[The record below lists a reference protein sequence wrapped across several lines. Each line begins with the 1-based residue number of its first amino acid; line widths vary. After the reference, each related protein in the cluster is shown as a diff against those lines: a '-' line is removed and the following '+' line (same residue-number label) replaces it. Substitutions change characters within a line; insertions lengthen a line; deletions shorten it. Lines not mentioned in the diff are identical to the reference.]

1 MNKNHRRRDF
11 TSLYFQGSAGDSSPL
26 DNDQKEMLSFL
37 WMIRSWLLD
46 CTAHGVPKVVSSANF
61 HRKVFWL
68 LAVMV
73 STVCFVYQITDMFRD
88 VYKYPVT
95 VSVQIK
101 YPHKMQL
108 PTVTICNS
116 NKLKE
121 SMLLQ
126 YNKTS
131 HLYKMIEFEALNSVG
146 MTEIQET
153 LRAQISGVGFDS
165 QGSRN
170 NTTSIAKTPTNDR
183 CKMSYVVTWKSD
195 YSIARRLFYVSFE

>member
-1 MNKNHRRRDF
+1 
-11 TSLYFQGSAGDSSPL
+11 
-26 DNDQKEMLSFL
+26 
-37 WMIRSWLLD
+37 
-46 CTAHGVPKVVSSANF
+46 
-61 HRKVFWL
+61 
-68 LAVMV
+68 
-73 STVCFVYQITDMFRD
+73 MFED

-101 YPHKMQL
+101 YPPKMQL

-153 LRAQISGVGFDS
+153 LRAQIPRVGFDS
-165 QGSRN
+165 QGSYN
-170 NTTSIAKTPTNDR
+170 NTTSIADTLINDR
-183 CKMSYVVTWKSD
+183 CKSTYIVDWNSD
-195 YSIARRLFYVSFE
+195 TSIARRLTNVRFLI